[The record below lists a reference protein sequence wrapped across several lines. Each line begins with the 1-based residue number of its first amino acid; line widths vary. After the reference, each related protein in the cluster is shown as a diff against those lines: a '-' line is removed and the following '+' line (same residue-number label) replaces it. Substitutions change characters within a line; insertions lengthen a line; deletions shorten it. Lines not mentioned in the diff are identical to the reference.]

1 MIKLHF
7 NITNHTAVFR
17 KFWSNIKIHL
27 RNKFNLFLFLGY
39 SLEVLSFT
47 QKYMYTLSNTLFQM

>member
-17 KFWSNIKIHL
+17 KFWSDIKIHL
-27 RNKFNLFLFLGY
+27 RIFLILFH

-47 QKYMYTLSNTLFQM
+47 QKYMYMYTLSNTLFQM